1 MGERFDLV
9 DGRELAERMGEAAA
23 RVVALGCERRLTM
36 ATAESC
42 TAGMVAAA
50 VGGVPGA
57 SAVLRGGAVT
67 YCNEIKHGVLG
78 VAQDTLDAYTAVSE
92 PTAREMAV
100 GSQRM
105 FGASAAVALTGYA
118 GPGGGTEEEPA
129 GSVYIAT
136 CDDDAVLCERHVFT
150 GTRNEVRAK
159 AAVRALEMIAERFEV
174 L

>member
-1 MGERFDLV
+1 MGERFDVV

-23 RVVALGCERRLTM
+23 RVVALGCERGFTM
-36 ATAESC
+36 TTAESC

-50 VGGVPGA
+50 IGGVPGA

-67 YCNEIKHGVLG
+67 YCDEIKHQVLG
-78 VAQDTLDAYTAVSE
+78 VSQDTLDAYTAVSE
-92 PTAREMAV
+92 PTAREMAS
-100 GSQRM
+100 GAQRL
-105 FGASAAVALTGYA
+105 FEATVAVSLTGYA
-118 GPGGGTEEEPA
+118 GPGGGTAEEPA

-136 CDDDAVLCERHVFT
+136 CDDDAVLCERHQFA

-159 AAVRALEMIAERFEV
+159 AAIRALEMIAERFEV